1 MVSGIF
7 LFTLKLICSVFGT
20 ALILRAY
27 LQYLGVPGNDPIYR
41 FIYQITQW
49 AVQPA
54 SAFIPRL
61 RYVDASSLFV
71 GYLTAFVYLLFVWLS
86 SAGAISFFHVIWGA
100 VALLLYWAVDLS
112 MWAVLIFCVMTWVNP
127 MSPVCRTLR
136 YLTDPLLKP
145 FRRVIPVW
153 KNIDFS
159 AVAYIVCATI
169 VSRILIELF

>member
-86 SAGAISFFHVIWGA
+86 SAGAISFFHVIWGRGGA
-100 VALLLYWAVDLS
+100 ASLLGG
-112 MWAVLIFCVMTWVNP
+112 
-127 MSPVCRTLR
+127 
-136 YLTDPLLKP
+136 
-145 FRRVIPVW
+145 
-153 KNIDFS
+153 
-159 AVAYIVCATI
+159 
-169 VSRILIELF
+169 